1 VVEKQTRN
9 DDLAPARGIANGILL
24 SLPFW
29 LGLALLFFFFFLSSC
44 VSIRGPKTGYQKTTE
59 EPLHAESGVG
69 ATIWK
74 IPVLGIGFWGQDGW
88 WGGGV
93 PSVIIHKDDYQA
105 QPPGLAYGT
114 PPSPPTAGPPA
125 VDYKTMYES
134 AWDDPTLVV
143 FVNQS
148 YRVIRLQI
156 GDEPEIRLEPYQ
168 ATVNLHLAPGEYNIR
183 KTVEKP
189 TRLKVDGKNANAVF
203 DWLTFL
209 KIYVRL
215 DGRSQII
222 YLYDY

>member
-1 VVEKQTRN
+1 MRLLIYRKGDARAGIVNVLLITFYIVIIAVVIAIIATLCSGCVGIRHQTG
-9 DDLAPARGIANGILL
+9 A
-24 SLPFW
+24 
-29 LGLALLFFFFFLSSC
+29 
-44 VSIRGPKTGYQKTTE
+44 QKTAN
-59 EPLHAESGVG
+59 EPLHTESGIG

-74 IPVLGIGFWGQDGW
+74 IPILGIGFWGQDGW

-93 PSVIIHKDDYQA
+93 PSVIIHKYDYQA